1 MSDILVPFLPLHLLC
16 CSIAPPFAT
25 VGFCF
30 QKQSSA
36 NGQRARSPLWLHWYS
51 RGRTVYLLAYQCSF
65 QSDLGIKSSEYE
77 SGFFLYVY
85 SLVKPVGRTL
95 PIFFLQVL
103 GDWGPGIYF
112 LCLHEFSLRIFH
124 SFIQS
129 LIHWIN
135 ICWLLTMY
143 RYSAKC
149 WEYHS
154 Q

>member
-1 MSDILVPFLPLHLLC
+1 M
-16 CSIAPPFAT
+16 
-25 VGFCF
+25 
-30 QKQSSA
+30 
-36 NGQRARSPLWLHWYS
+36 
-51 RGRTVYLLAYQCSF
+51 YLLAYQCSF

-103 GDWGPGIYF
+103 GDWGPGMYF

-135 ICWLLTMY
+135 IC
-143 RYSAKC
+143 
-149 WEYHS
+149 
-154 Q
+154 